1 MSSGSLLISA
11 GEASGEH
18 YGAGLMAALRAIG
31 NDLDFFGV
39 GGEQMRHSGFDAVVD
54 ANRIAVVGLFEVLRH
69 LPMIRREF
77 HRLLQE
83 VDRRKPRA
91 AVLIDFPD
99 FNLRLAREL
108 HSRGIPVIYFV
119 SPQLWAWRRGR
130 IRQVQRH
137 VRKMLVIFPFEEPF
151 YRQHNVD
158 ASYVGH
164 PLAVTP
170 APESRDSYAARFG
183 LDRRKQWIALLP
195 GSRKQEVLR
204 HLPVMLEAIRG
215 FGEGQYEFILPLAST
230 LDQPWLQQQLSFH
243 SSVHSHEVKVVKD
256 ARAALVH
263 SRAAIVASG
272 TATVEAGL
280 AGVPFVV
287 VYKVAPLTYALGA
300 RLVKVS
306 HYAMPNLIAG
316 KKVVEEL
323 IQHQCT
329 PEKIRKELTQLL
341 AESPKRKQML
351 SDLAQVQESLKPPQG
366 LDPLRAAACEVTSIL
381 KSARSDVVIPG

>member
-1 MSSGSLLISA
+1 MLISA
-11 GEASGEH
+11 GEASGEY
-18 YGAGLMAALRAIG
+18 YGAGLMAALRG
-31 NDLDFFGV
+31 MGSHLDFFGV
-39 GGEQMRHSGFDAVVD
+39 GGEQMRQAGFDAVVD
-54 ANRIAVVGLFEVLRH
+54 ANRIAVVGLFEVVRH

-77 HRLLQE
+77 HHLLQA
-83 VDRRKPRA
+83 VDQRKPKA

-130 IRQVQRH
+130 IRQVQRY

-158 ASYVGH
+158 VTYVGH
-164 PLAVTP
+164 PLAVAP
-170 APESRDSYAARFG
+170 APESRDSYAAGFG

-204 HLPVMLEAIRG
+204 HLPVMLEAVRG
-215 FGEGQYEFILPLAST
+215 LEGDPCELLLPLAST
-230 LDQPWLQQQLSFH
+230 LDQGWLQQQLSIH
-243 SSVHSHEVKVVKD
+243 SGVHSLQLKIVKD
-256 ARAALVH
+256 ARAALAH
-263 SRAAIVASG
+263 SRAAVVASG
-272 TATVEAGL
+272 TATVEAAL

-300 RLVKVS
+300 RLVKVTQ
-306 HYAMPNLIAG
+306 YAMPNLIAG
-316 KKVVEEL
+316 RKVVEEL

-329 PEKIRKELTQLL
+329 PEKIREELTRLL
-341 AESPKRKQML
+341 AESPRRKQML

-366 LDPLRAAACEVTSIL
+366 LADPLKAAACEVTRIL
-381 KSARSDVVIPG
+381 KSAPA